1 MLRRIVSFQITATV
15 ALGRHHWCVDQSPS
29 FTQPRSVY
37 RNSVPVD
44 QWCRHQNRTSNY
56 IGGENNGT
64 DVAQSDFEIEFICL
78 GFFWQWGHSIPT
90 LDGRGRGWVGRCCV
104 VIWECGWPCPSP
116 SVGVH
121 VLHLERKNTHKF
133 NLERKNLAGVHHQQS
148 TTLTRLLNYLH
159 LHVYFRRYPGTTDE
173 L

>member
-1 MLRRIVSFQITATV
+1 MLRGIVSCQVTATV
-15 ALGRHHWCVDQSPS
+15 ALGRHHWCVDQSPT

-64 DVAQSDFEIEFICL
+64 DVAQPDFEIKFICL

-104 VIWECGWPCPSP
+104 VVWGVCVDGVSQRREKKPGRYVYTKIVKLFTCTCILEQVCILFIE
-116 SVGVH
+116 GVH
-121 VLHLERKNTHKF
+121 N
-133 NLERKNLAGVHHQQS
+133 
-148 TTLTRLLNYLH
+148 
-159 LHVYFRRYPGTTDE
+159 
-173 L
+173 